1 MRPASAMATG
11 RYLVRCS
18 GAFLFKRSTQCPNCG
33 GISSHLVSRKYLV
46 TELRR
51 CAQCAL
57 MFRLPADSIEES
69 LTFYNDGSYRQDFTT
84 DLPDDAMLDRLM
96 AANFR
101 GSPKDYK
108 VYIAMLDALGLR
120 PGDSLF
126 DFGCSWG
133 YGVYQLRR
141 RGFRVT
147 AHEISAA
154 RRAYAA
160 DRLGIEFIE
169 DLDALEPEHP
179 LFESFDCFFSA
190 HVLEHVPCPRQIF
203 EWAGKLLRPGGLFVS
218 FTPNG
223 SKAHRR
229 RNQQWN
235 KLWGQVHPNLID
247 DRFLRRSFVEWPRL
261 LTSAPYICE
270 AVERPRSGETLLGSL
285 DGSELMFAAV
295 KAGQH
300 PARGVNI

>member
-1 MRPASAMATG
+1 MRPASTMAKG

-18 GAFLFKRSTQCPNCG
+18 GALLFKRSTQCPNCG
-33 GISSHLVSRKYLV
+33 GIHSLLVSRKYLV

-51 CAQCAL
+51 CAQCEL
-57 MFRLPADSIEES
+57 MFRLPADSTEEVHA
-69 LTFYNDGSYRQDFTT
+69 FYNDGSYQQDFTT
-84 DLPDDAMLDRLM
+84 DLPEIVVLNRLK

-101 GSPKDYK
+101 GTPKDYK
-108 VYIAMLDALGLR
+108 VYIDLLQALGLR
-120 PGDSLF
+120 SGDSLF

-133 YGVYQLRR
+133 YGAYQLRME
-141 RGFRVT
+141 GFLVM
-147 AHEISAA
+147 AYEISAA

-160 DRLGIEFIE
+160 DRLGIEFID
-169 DLDALEPEHP
+169 DLDALEPGHP

-190 HVLEHVPCPRQIF
+190 HVLEHVPYPRQVF
-203 EWAGKLLRPGGLFVS
+203 EWAAKLLRPGGLFIS

-223 SKAHRR
+223 SEAHRR

-247 DRFLRRSFVEWPRL
+247 DRFLTRSFVEWPRVL
-261 LTSAPYICE
+261 ASAPYNFD
-270 AVERPRSGETLLGSL
+270 AVERPISGERRVGSL

-295 KAGQH
+295 KTGQRAAREAG
-300 PARGVNI
+300 G